1 MSREDLPGGRYS
13 TMECKANGVLAN
25 DTDFNLARLPGVG

>member
-1 MSREDLPGGRYS
+1 MRRKNLPGGRYS

-25 DTDFNLARLPGVG
+25 DMDFNLAGLPGVG